1 MYKHVHIITS
11 VRCWKSLKMLKW
23 LNWTQEKVK
32 ECFCYTSVLLAQSY
46 KMYISGGGAKNFI
59 LQDIVIEALMIKDA
73 ATGANIGWLLQ
84 FDET

>member
-1 MYKHVHIITS
+1 MTELNSREGEGMLLLYICVVGLKLQNVYNII
-11 VRCWKSLKMLKW
+11 
-23 LNWTQEKVK
+23 
-32 ECFCYTSVLLAQSY
+32 
-46 KMYISGGGAKNFI
+46 YISGGGAKNFI